1 MKSLFAIIIGVV
13 IYVVFSLIATP
24 FLSFNFGA
32 KPNLLEKIV
41 GFFIK
46 HPFGYFFINMSS
58 IMGMVLMLLLNGI
71 FWSTLILKGVPIIK
85 KMILK

>member
-1 MKSLFAIIIGVV
+1 MKNLFGIIIGVI

-32 KPNLLEKIV
+32 KPNLLEKIL

-58 IMGMVLMLLLNGI
+58 VIGMLLMLLLNGI
-71 FWSTLILKGVPIIK
+71 FWSVVILKGIPAIK
-85 KMILK
+85 KIILK

>member
-1 MKSLFAIIIGVV
+1 MKSLFTIIIGVV

-41 GFFIK
+41 GF
-46 HPFGYFFINMSS
+46 
-58 IMGMVLMLLLNGI
+58 LLNTLLDIFYKYVFGI
-71 FWSTLILKGVPIIK
+71 DINATIK
-85 KMILK
+85 FCFL